1 MMEKE
6 RGKPGGAPS
15 TGCIQW
21 VPGKGDRDMGQLVQG
36 LQGREGVGKMSS
48 GGGEAPGGRWA
59 GSHIS
64 DLSEDTS
71 LEVNTYEAPV
81 PLLTHVVST

>member
-15 TGCIQW
+15 PGCIQW
-21 VPGKGDRDMGQLVQG
+21 VPGKGDQDVGQLVQG

-59 GSHIS
+59 GSHVS

-71 LEVNTYEAPV
+71 PEVNTYEAPV
-81 PLLTHVVST
+81 PASHML